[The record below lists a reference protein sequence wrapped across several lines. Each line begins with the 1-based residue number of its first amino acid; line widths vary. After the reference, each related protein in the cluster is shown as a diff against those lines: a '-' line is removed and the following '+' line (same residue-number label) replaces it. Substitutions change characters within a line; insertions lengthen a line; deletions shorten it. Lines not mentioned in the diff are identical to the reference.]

1 MDPLFI
7 LENLHKAKPAFQPIV
22 SAEKHKVIGYEVLG
36 RFEDD
41 GTWISLGDFFH
52 DPDVPDE
59 FKIEVDQDLLQ
70 KAVTEMLRT
79 DNSGLLF
86 INRNAKQL
94 LVNGG
99 EDFLHTLRQLEQ
111 RGFSM
116 ERIVLEIT
124 EHDFEED
131 FDVLNHLLLYYKTYG
146 IKIAVDHVGA
156 KSSNIDRIRQL
167 KPHIF
172 KIDTGLI
179 RNNNPAVFQDII
191 YSLTVLARRI
201 GSVFLYETIEDSHQL
216 QFAWKNGGRFYQG
229 FYLAKPDFELADS
242 LAIDTRAH
250 IQEFVKREKSLIEAR
265 LTFSSLCEAKVKKAI
280 PEWHGELEADRFIEN
295 ITAPFH
301 EESFRM
307 YICDSEGQQV
317 SSNFRKRE
325 DHWEVEPHQK
335 GSHWAFRPYFLEN
348 TMRMRTLHH
357 GILSDTY
364 SDIETGEMIRTFSYP
379 LPDQYFLFVDISA
392 SYINDKDYL
401 LFQ

>member
-1 MDPLFI
+1 MDPLTI

-70 KAVTEMLRT
+70 KAVTEMLGT

-242 LAIDTRAH
+242 LAI
-250 IQEFVKREKSLIEAR
+250 
-265 LTFSSLCEAKVKKAI
+265 
-280 PEWHGELEADRFIEN
+280 
-295 ITAPFH
+295 
-301 EESFRM
+301 
-307 YICDSEGQQV
+307 
-317 SSNFRKRE
+317 
-325 DHWEVEPHQK
+325 
-335 GSHWAFRPYFLEN
+335 
-348 TMRMRTLHH
+348 
-357 GILSDTY
+357 
-364 SDIETGEMIRTFSYP
+364 
-379 LPDQYFLFVDISA
+379 
-392 SYINDKDYL
+392 
-401 LFQ
+401 